1 MQLSFSEENY
11 LKAIFKIRE
20 GKSGNKITTNAIA
33 LAVDTT
39 PASVTDMVQKLHEKK
54 MVNYQRYQG
63 VSLTTKGEKS
73 AVSVIRKHRL
83 WELFL
88 VSKLGFS
95 WDEVHDIAEQLE
107 HIQSDTL
114 VKRLYSFLGKP
125 KWDPHGD
132 PIPDEKGNFYSPKT
146 ILLTQAEKEIKYEL
160 CGVIDH
166 SPDFLKYLDKQGL
179 TIGIKFSVK
188 EKTEY
193 DGSMKISF
201 TGSKKLSFLS
211 AEVAKNLLISI
222 VR

>member
-20 GKSGNKITTNAIA
+20 QKSDKITTNAIA
-33 LAVDTT
+33 LAVEAS

-54 MVNYQRYQG
+54 LVNYQRYQG
-63 VSLTTKGEKS
+63 VSLTTQGEKS
-73 AVSVIRKHRL
+73 AVGVIRKHRL

-88 VSKLGFS
+88 VSKLGFT

-107 HIQSDTL
+107 HIQSDSL

-132 PIPDEKGNFYSPKT
+132 PIPDERGNFYSPKT
-146 ILLTQAEKEIKYEL
+146 ILLTNALKDIKYEL

-179 TIGIKFSVK
+179 TLGKKITVK
-188 EKTEY
+188 QITDY
-193 DGSMKISF
+193 DGSMKIALAGNRSLKF
-201 TGSKKLSFLS
+201 IS
-211 AEVAKNLLISI
+211 ADVARNLLISI
-222 VR
+222 IK

>member
-20 GKSGNKITTNAIA
+20 QKSDKITTNAIA
-33 LAVDTT
+33 LAVEAS

-54 MVNYQRYQG
+54 LVNYQRYQG
-63 VSLTTKGEKS
+63 VSLTTQGEKS
-73 AVSVIRKHRL
+73 AVGVIRKHRL

-88 VSKLGFS
+88 VSKLGFT

-107 HIQSDTL
+107 HIQSDSL

-132 PIPDEKGNFYSPKT
+132 PIPDERGNFYSPKT
-146 ILLTQAEKEIKYEL
+146 ILLTNALKDIKYEL

-179 TIGIKFSVK
+179 TLGKKITVK
-188 EKTEY
+188 QITDY
-193 DGSMKISF
+193 DGSMKIALA
-201 TGSKKLSFLS
+201 GSKSLKFISVD
-211 AEVAKNLLISI
+211 VARNLLISVI
-222 VR
+222 K